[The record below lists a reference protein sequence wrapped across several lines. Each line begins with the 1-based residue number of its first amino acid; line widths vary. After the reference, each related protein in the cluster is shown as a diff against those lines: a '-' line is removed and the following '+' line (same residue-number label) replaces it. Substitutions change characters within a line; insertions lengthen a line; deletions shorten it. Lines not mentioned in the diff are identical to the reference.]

1 MSSVDQ
7 LELMR
12 RMRAFLDR
20 RTPPKQIAASEE
32 AQRGEIVALVRVVM
46 KYAPQDDLG
55 DWWQKFED
63 ELLKRMKSHFW
74 PVASQ
79 VEEAAIKASDGRKS
93 QFEIIM
99 ESKSRDWAATHRKPL
114 PWYNNTEMTQK
125 LLDEGIIKSLREAR
139 IGGFALTQEQN
150 RIALSQPMTDK
161 EFEHHCEVLSRLRN
175 ADILETRIREAKA
188 LGL

>member
-1 MSSVDQ
+1 MNSVDQ

-99 ESKSRDWAATHRKPL
+99 EAKARDWATTHRKPL
-114 PWYNNTEMTQK
+114 PWYNSVEMTKK
-125 LLDEGIIKSLREAR
+125 LLDDGTITSLREAR
-139 IGGFALTQEQN
+139 IGGFAMTQEQN
-150 RIALSQPMTDK
+150 RAALDEPMLER
-161 EFEHHCEVLSRLRN
+161 EFEHHCAVMAGLRGV
-175 ADILETRIREAKA
+175 DIFDVRMTEAKM
-188 LGL
+188 LGR